1 MGQTMGQTMEQTEDP
16 AEHTAHR
23 RVVIGTD
30 GSERALPALIFA
42 AREAALL
49 GAALDVV
56 CVWHVPVTLYPH
68 MITLD
73 PEPFEAA
80 AGEVLGRAAVDA
92 HDAAPGI
99 DIRTHLVRGDAAT
112 ELTELAEGADL
123 LVVGSRGRGG
133 FAGLLLGSVS
143 LRCLH
148 LETSPV
154 AVVPVAWSTAE
165 PGPGTRRIVV
175 GVDGSDASVYAMQWA
190 YDEAVLRGASIEVV
204 HAFEYPHIISPVGS
218 IVTLDPI
225 EMRRSSEAL
234 LDMMTSR
241 LSLAD
246 ADAPHVE
253 RIAAVGPA
261 AGALVEIAQGADL
274 LVVGA
279 RGMGALKRILLGSVS
294 QQCAHHTPCPIV
306 VVRAPR

>member
-1 MGQTMGQTMEQTEDP
+1 MGQT
-16 AEHTAHR
+16 EHAVQR
-23 RVVIGTD
+23 RIVIGVD

-42 AREAALL
+42 AREATLRD
-49 GAALDVV
+49 AALDVV

-68 MITLD
+68 MVTLD

-92 HDAAPGI
+92 HSAAPGI
-99 DIRTHLVRGDAAT
+99 ALRTHLVRGDAAVQ
-112 ELTELAEGADL
+112 LTELAEGADL

-143 LRCLH
+143 RRCLH
-148 LETSPV
+148 LGTSPV
-154 AVVPVAWSTAE
+154 AVVPVAWPTTE
-165 PGPGTRRIVV
+165 PGSGTRRIVV
-175 GVDGSDASVYAMQWA
+175 GVDGSESSAAAMQWA
-190 YDEAVLRGASIEVV
+190 YDEAVLRSASIEVV
-204 HAFEYPHIISPVGS
+204 HAFEYPHMVSPVGS

-234 LDMMTSR
+234 LEMMTSR
-241 LSLAD
+241 LLLAD
-246 ADAPHVE
+246 TDAPHVG
-253 RIAAVGPA
+253 RKAMVGPA

-279 RGMGALKRILLGSVS
+279 RGMGALKRIVLGSVS

-306 VVRAPR
+306 VVRAPS